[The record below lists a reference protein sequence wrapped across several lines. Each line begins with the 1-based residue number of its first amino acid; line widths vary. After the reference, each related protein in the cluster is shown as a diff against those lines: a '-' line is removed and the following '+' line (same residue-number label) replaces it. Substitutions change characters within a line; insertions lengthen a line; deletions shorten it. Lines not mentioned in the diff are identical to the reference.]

1 MMLGAPKTKVFNRLC
16 IQVNGVSAV
25 PFRVQPIGIPEQ
37 NYAKTVSRHPT
48 ASRFTEK

>member
-1 MMLGAPKTKVFNRLC
+1 MMLGAPKTEVFNRLR

-25 PFRVQPIGIPEQ
+25 PLRVQPIGIPEQ

-48 ASRFTEK
+48 ASRLTEK